1 MLEPMRYAPCALP
14 GWRKLKMHKKNIMTW
29 LSVMIMTVLAGCGYR
44 FTGSGTFPGGVN
56 QVFVEVL
63 ENNTS
68 ESGVETTVTENLVNE
83 FTLREKE
90 TFVGDINEA
99 DSILSGAVSR
109 ISFHTISAKGK
120 DSARERRVTVSVSLQ
135 LSDRK
140 GRVLWA
146 AKNLSDN
153 EAYQVV
159 DDKNETERNK
169 RVAIGRASR
178 RIAER
183 ALNRLTDDF

>member
-1 MLEPMRYAPCALP
+1 MFKRNWSIWLPFILLFML
-14 GWRKLKMHKKNIMTW
+14 
-29 LSVMIMTVLAGCGYR
+29 VDCGYR
-44 FTGSGTFPGGVN
+44 FTGSGTFPGGVSH
-56 QVFVEVL
+56 VFVEVL

-68 ESGVETTVTENLVNE
+68 ESGIENTVTENLVNE

-90 TFVGDINEA
+90 AFVGDINEA
-99 DSILSGAVSR
+99 DSILSGAVSG
-109 ISFHTISAKGK
+109 ISFHTISSKGK
-120 DSARERRVTVSVSLQ
+120 DSARERRVTVWVSLQ

-146 AKNLSDN
+146 AKALSDN
-153 EAYQVV
+153 EAYRVV

>member
-1 MLEPMRYAPCALP
+1 
-14 GWRKLKMHKKNIMTW
+14 MHKKNIMTW
-29 LSVMIMTVLAGCGYR
+29 LSIFSMTMLVGCGYR
-44 FTGSGTFPGGVN
+44 FTGSGTFPSDVN
-56 QVFVEVL
+56 HVFVELL
-63 ENNTS
+63 ENQTS
-68 ESGVETTVTENLVNE
+68 ESGIESTVTENLVNE

-109 ISFHTISAKGK
+109 ISFQTISAKGK
-120 DSARERRVTVSVSLQ
+120 DSARERRVTVWVSLK
-135 LSDRK
+135 LSDRD

-146 AKNLSDN
+146 AKDLSDN
-153 EAYQVV
+153 EAYRVV